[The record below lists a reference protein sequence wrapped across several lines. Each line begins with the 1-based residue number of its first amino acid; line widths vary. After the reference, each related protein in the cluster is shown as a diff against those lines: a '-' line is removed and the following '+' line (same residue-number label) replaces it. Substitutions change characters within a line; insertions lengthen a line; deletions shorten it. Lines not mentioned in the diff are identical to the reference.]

1 MLVSLRKDWERV
13 KNSLAFNSKVVFLV
27 KECCLTSRSNGGGNI
42 DIDWKSVY
50 SLYFRTTLE
59 SKLREFQFK
68 ILNRIVFTNEKMFR
82 RPVLSAKQR
91 LNP

>member
-1 MLVSLRKDWERV
+1 MAAATFILIG
-13 KNSLAFNSKVVFLV
+13 KVFIRYL
-27 KECCLTSRSNGGGNI
+27 
-42 DIDWKSVY
+42 
-50 SLYFRTTLE
+50 FATLE

>member
-1 MLVSLRKDWERV
+1 MAAATLILIG
-13 KNSLAFNSKVVFLV
+13 KVFIRYL
-27 KECCLTSRSNGGGNI
+27 
-42 DIDWKSVY
+42 
-50 SLYFRTTLE
+50 FATLE

-68 ILNRIVFTNEKMFR
+68 ILNRIVFTNEKKFR